1 QGGYYEQQEMQDY
14 RSRPS
19 REDRHDNRDNRQYG
33 NSNNGNGYSYAG
45 NDGYGGNSRYSD
57 DRDSDFWNQIES
69 VNRDLERVDQ
79 SVGEIGKLHT
89 RLLNAV
95 SRDETSRLQNDLDRT
110 QDDCS
115 RLLKRSR
122 DTLTKLSAETKRLP
136 PNDGETKIRKT
147 KLARAAEK
155 MMNVANGFQRVQ
167 ENSKAKY
174 RQRMERE
181 LRIAKPDATP
191 QEIAMALDSNNG
203 PIFSQQLLSSRV
215 SNQKQSLK
223 EVQDRHVELK
233 KIEESIVELLQLFQE
248 MQMLIEVPRFLQF
261 FILKFEVL
269 LQTQDEI
276 INTIEVHVDDAVENV
291 QEASTELKKAV
302 EHKQSARKTARI
314 IALVVTIVVLVILV
328 WIFIQYI
335 LPIIRGASSSSS
347 ASATPTAT
355 STSKVIQT
363 TALSGA
369 TVARVATVTLT

>member
-1 QGGYYEQQEMQDY
+1 MNSYSICLYCDLNTQQGGYHEQQEMQDY

-19 REDRHDNRDNRQYG
+19 RDDRYDDNHDYRQYG
-33 NSNNGNGYSYAG
+33 NSNSGNGYSYAENG
-45 NDGYGGNSRYSD
+45 QNSNDRNG
-57 DRDSDFWNQIES
+57 DFWSQIET
-69 VNRDLERVDQ
+69 VNSDLDRVDQ

-95 SRDETSRLQNDLDRT
+95 SRDETSRLQNDVDRT

-115 RLLKRSR
+115 RLLNRSR

-155 MMNVANGFQRVQ
+155 MMNIANGFQRVQ

-181 LRIAKPDATP
+181 LRIAKPEATP
-191 QEIAMALDSNNG
+191 QEIAMALDSNGG
-203 PIFSQQLLSSRV
+203 PIFSQQLLNSRV

-233 KIEESIVELLQLFQE
+233 KIEESIVELLKLFQE
-248 MQMLIEVPRFLQF
+248 MQMLIE
-261 FILKFEVL
+261 
-269 LQTQDEI
+269 TQDEI
-276 INTIEVHVDDAVENV
+276 INTIEVQVDDTVKNV
-291 QEASTELKKAV
+291 QEASTELKMAV
-302 EHKQSARKTARI
+302 EHKQSARKITRI
-314 IALVVTIVVLVILV
+314 IALVVTIVVLIILV

-335 LPIIRGASSSSS
+335 LPIIRGTNGSSSTTSS
-347 ASATPTAT
+347 GT
-355 STSKVIQT
+355 SSTLGTLQT
-363 TALSGA
+363 TAVSGA
-369 TVARVATVTLT
+369 TVTRATT